1 MALEKVLLV
10 DDARSTHLIVESALS
25 GICDLSW
32 VGSLAGARDEI
43 RQNAYALVILDVYLP
58 DGNGFEFFEELSKS
72 SGNRPLPPV
81 IFLTG
86 ESALDRKVHGF
97 HLGAEDYVVKPLEPV
112 EFAARVKAKLKRKGV
127 LSSTLEVKGLRLDL
141 QAQRAYLKEDREEE
155 TKELHL
161 TPIEFKLLAHFVR
174 HKESIVSRE
183 TILSEIWGKKV
194 HITHHTIDTHISSLR
209 KKLGTYGGHIKAIV
223 KKGYCFTL
231 QN

>member
-1 MALEKVLLV
+1 MVQEKVLLV
-10 DDARSTHLIVESALS
+10 DDARSTHLIVESALN
-25 GICDLSW
+25 GICNLSW
-32 VGSLAGARDEI
+32 VGSLAAAREEI
-43 RQNAYALVILDVYLP
+43 KKNSYALVILDVYLP
-58 DGNGFEFFEELSKS
+58 DGNGFEFFEQLSREAGKAS
-72 SGNRPLPPV
+72 VPPV

-86 ESALDRKVHGF
+86 ESAVDRKVHGF

-112 EFAARVKAKLKRKGV
+112 EFAARVKAKLKRKSL
-127 LSSTLEVKGLRLDL
+127 LSSTLEVNGLKLDL
-141 QAQRAYLKEDREEE
+141 QSQRAYLKEEGEES
-155 TKELHL
+155 KELHL

-209 KKLGTYGGHIKAIV
+209 KKLGSYGGHIKAIV

-231 QN
+231 LN